1 MSPTLIK
8 IALPVLS
15 LLFVFLVIQRIRH
28 RPGIRVPL
36 GFSAIGFFSFLYL
49 STNQSS
55 ITDKL
60 PLLEG
65 VVSTQK
71 AIATLICVA
80 IAYTVNV
87 FIKRFVYRRR
97 LTDDGDPQ
105 VPLIIQ
111 YVVTVLLYLVVLM
124 FVVRVIYGQQI
135 FALAATSGALA
146 IVLGYSARAVLE
158 EVFAGIALNFS
169 SPFEKNDLIHLNG
182 EWATIKDIGWRSI
195 TYLDMDNNYVVVPNT
210 VVAASKIRNL
220 DRPDGVT
227 RRLVYFYVEYNVPPR
242 EVINLAEESMLECPA
257 IIPNHPWNEVSVNKI
272 EEKGIKYRAAMHI
285 ESHMDWFSA
294 TNQFTNALWYRFK
307 RADVRFGQQRN
318 LNFEDPQSATL
329 SPSGSAFHD
338 LNWKALIDRFGQ
350 APMFEDMDDEDRN
363 ELFRNADL
371 HVVGPPERII
381 KEGSNRTSMY
391 LIASGEA
398 DVFEVDE
405 KGRETWMASV
415 GEGETIGLMSL
426 LTGSYQRTTV
436 RARTET
442 AVWEISSESLHAIFE
457 RKPDV
462 MKNIAEAVSKWQVE
476 EDEALNAIQ
485 MSRKQEKLILEK
497 QTSSLTQR
505 ITRFFNTD
513 QSEKEAVTDNEG
525 HTEF

>member
-8 IALPVLS
+8 IALPVLG
-15 LLFVFLVIQRIRH
+15 LLFVSLIVQRIR
-28 RPGIRVPL
+28 RRAGVRIPL
-36 GFSAIGFFSFLYL
+36 GFSAISFFSFLYL
-49 STNQSS
+49 SADHSPVAEKLS
-55 ITDKL
+55 LFGDTDPTLKI
-60 PLLEG
+60 
-65 VVSTQK
+65 
-71 AIATLICVA
+71 IATLICLSV
-80 IAYTVNV
+80 AYTINV

-97 LTDDGDPQ
+97 LTADGDPQ

-111 YVVTVLLYLVVLM
+111 YVVTVLLYLVALM
-124 FVVRVIYGQQI
+124 FVVRVIYGQPI

-169 SPFEKNDLIHLNG
+169 SPFEKNDLVQLNG
-182 EWATIKDIGWRSI
+182 EWAQIKDIGWRSI
-195 TYLDMDNNYVVVPNT
+195 TYLDMDNNYVVVPNS

-227 RRLVYFYVEYNVPPR
+227 RRLVFFYVEYNVPPR
-242 EVINLAEESMLECPA
+242 EVIDLAEASMLECPA
-257 IIPNHPWNEVSVNKI
+257 IIPNHPWNEVSVN
-272 EEKGIKYRAAMHI
+272 EVGEKGIKYRAAMHI
-285 ESHMDWFSA
+285 ESYMDWFSA
-294 TNQFTNALWYRFK
+294 TNQFTNTLWYRFK
-307 RADVRFGQQRN
+307 RANIRFGQQRH
-318 LNFEDPQSATL
+318 LNFEDPQSANL
-329 SPSGSAFHD
+329 SPTGSAFNDHK
-338 LNWKALIDRFGQ
+338 WKALIDRFGQ

-363 ELFRNADL
+363 ELFRNAEL

-381 KEGSNRTSMY
+381 KEGSSRTSMY

-405 KGRETWMASV
+405 KGRETWMATVS
-415 GEGETIGLMSL
+415 EGETVGLMSL
-426 LTGSYQRTTV
+426 LTGSSQKTTI
-436 RARTET
+436 RAKTET

-462 MKNIAEAVSKWQVE
+462 MANIAEAVTKWQVE

-485 MSRKQEKLILEK
+485 MSRKQEELLLEK
-497 QTSSLTQR
+497 QTSSLTRR
-505 ITRFFNTD
+505 ITRFFNSD
-513 QSEKEAVTDNEG
+513 QSEKEAESDNEG